1 MVMLISLA
9 DVDHVATLARLGL
22 TPSERET
29 LRGQLSSILAYVETL
44 NELDT
49 SSVPPAS
56 QVLSLENVTRPDE
69 RVDGLTL
76 EDVLANAPDR
86 QGDYI
91 LVPAVLDD

>member
-1 MVMLISLA
+1 MLISLA

-22 TPSERET
+22 TPAERES

-49 SSVPPAS
+49 SRVPPSS
-56 QVLSLENVTRPDE
+56 QVLPVENVTRPDE
-69 RVDGLTL
+69 RREGLTL
-76 EDVLANAPDR
+76 EDVLTNAPDR